1 MEGCRTQE
9 ELPEQNQNPG
19 PLLHTQNSS
28 VPTALP
34 ALQHVRTSHQEG
46 RCHLIKVFQ
55 ANLSLQSV
63 GVFFPIY
70 LRGCLCIQV
79 TFSQDS
85 LTEGRHLPALPLF
98 PPYHG
103 ENLG

>member
-19 PLLHTQNSS
+19 PRLHTQNSS

-55 ANLSLQSV
+55 ANIFTKCGCVLPHLS
-63 GVFFPIY
+63 
-70 LRGCLCIQV
+70 
-79 TFSQDS
+79 
-85 LTEGRHLPALPLF
+85 EGLF
-98 PPYHG
+98 VYTG
-103 ENLG
+103 DI